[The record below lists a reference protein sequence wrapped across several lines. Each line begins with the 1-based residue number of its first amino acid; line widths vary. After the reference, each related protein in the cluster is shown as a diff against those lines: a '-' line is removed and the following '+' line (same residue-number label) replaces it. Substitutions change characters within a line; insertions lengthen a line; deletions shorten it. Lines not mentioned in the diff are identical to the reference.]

1 MAPQAPQKPVGKVM
15 VVGAGIAGVQAS
27 LDLANAGFYVHL
39 VEKKSAIGGAMAQ
52 LDKTFPTNDC
62 SMCIISP
69 KLVECGRHLNVEI
82 HTLSEVT
89 GITGEPGNFTVS
101 LEQEPRFIDPAKC
114 TGCGACTEVCPVGVP
129 NEFNISLDEGKA
141 IYRLYPQAIP
151 STFAIKKFDRAPC
164 TRACPANLSAQGYV
178 QLIKAGKFP
187 ESLAIIM
194 DRLPLPGTIGRICPH
209 PCETDCR
216 RQQMDEPVA
225 ICNLKRFVADQVDW
239 NTLPVPEIEKQEGSV
254 AIVGSGPGG
263 LSCAYH
269 LAMKGFKAVI
279 FEAAPEPGGWLRYG
293 IPAYRL
299 PREVLDQE
307 INYIKKLGVE
317 IRCNSPIGPDQTIN
331 DLLTRDGFR
340 AVYLGVGC
348 QDSLRIPVPGSDA
361 DGVLWG
367 VEFLKDSA
375 AQKAP
380 DIKGKKV
387 IVVGGGN
394 VAMDVARTAKR
405 LGPAEVTIVCLE
417 NRQEMPANSWE
428 VEEAE
433 AEGIPIVH
441 RWGVKQ
447 IVAQGGKVTGLEMKA
462 VERVFDEEGRFAP
475 TYIEDKTKVQNG
487 DVVILAIGQ
496 KANLGFIT
504 EGDGIEL
511 TPRGLIKA
519 DADTK
524 ATSREGVFAGG
535 DVVSGPWIAIAAVA
549 DGREAAESIDRYL
562 HGKDLLEDRKMP
574 LRPIKEGV
582 WNPIPKEFAPEARAL
597 LPHIP
602 VEEWLQGFKEINLG
616 YDQEKAVAEAARC
629 INCGVC
635 SECMQCAIACQAK
648 AVAHDQLPTKLDLNV
663 GAVVLAPGFQTYD
676 PTKYSAYH
684 YANYPGVV
692 TSMEFERILS
702 ASGPFA
708 GHLVRPSDHKE
719 PKKIAW
725 LQCVGSRDL
734 NHCDNSYCSSVCC
747 MYAIKQAVIAKEHAK
762 TYDLEPTIFFMDMRT
777 HGKDF
782 EKYYWR
788 AEQEHGVRFIRS
800 RIHSIDPVQG
810 SDDVHLR
817 YISEDGTI
825 KGEDF
830 DLVVL
835 SVGLEASKDALKL
848 AETLGVE
855 VVPQTRFS
863 KSTPFTPVST
873 NKEGV
878 YVCGVFQN
886 PKDIPQSVMEASA
899 AAAVAGELLAAAR
912 GTELKKPELP
922 PERDVSGEE
931 PRIGV
936 FVCNCGINIGGV
948 INVPSVT
955 EYAKTLPNVVFAD
968 ENLFTC
974 SADTQGKILE
984 AINEQKLNRVLVAS
998 CSPRTHAPMFMETV
1012 QAAGLNPYLFEMA
1025 NIRDQDSWVHMHEP
1039 EKAMEKAKDLIRG
1052 VAARLTNLEPL
1063 HKMAFPVTK
1072 SGLVIGGGVA
1082 GMEGALSLANMG
1094 FQVYLAEQGDK
1105 LGGNAWNLVTSHRGY
1120 DYRGYLEGTIKKVT
1134 EHPNIEVM
1142 FNAEVT
1148 ETSGFIGNFK
1158 STVKTQEGEKEL
1170 EHGVTIMAT
1179 GGKPHSPEE
1188 YLYGQH
1194 DNVFLAFDL
1203 DKAIVDKD
1211 PRVTGAKQAVFIQ
1224 CVGSREPER
1233 PYCSR
1238 LCCTHSVESALELK
1252 SLNPDMDVFIL
1263 YRDMRTYGDK
1273 ELLYKEAR
1281 EKGVMFIRF
1290 DLDSK
1295 PVVEKTAAGGLQ
1307 VTVKDPILG
1316 MPVVL
1321 TPDILTLASAVLP
1334 NPTEELGELF
1344 KVSRNAE
1351 GFFNEAHAKLR
1362 PVDFPS
1368 DGIFLAGLAHYP
1380 KPIDETI
1387 AQAKAAAGR
1396 AATFLGMDL
1405 VKVGGIVAEVDPD
1418 KCAVCLT
1425 CVRTCPFNVPVID
1438 YTIDAA
1444 VIDPAKCQGCGV
1456 CVSECPAK
1464 AISLKHYT
1472 DTQIIA
1478 QELALAAG

>member
-15 VVGAGIAGVQAS
+15 VVGAGIAGVQAA

-39 VEKKSAIGGAMAQ
+39 VEKKSAIGGVMAQ

-89 GITGEPGNFTVS
+89 GIQGDPGNFTVS
-101 LEQEPRFIDPAKC
+101 LEQEPRFVDPAKC
-114 TGCGACTEVCPVGVP
+114 TGCGACAEVCPVAVP
-129 NEFNISLDEGKA
+129 DEFNLGLNEGRA

-151 STFAIKKFDRAPC
+151 STFAIKKYDRAPC

-187 ESLAIIM
+187 ESLALIM
-194 DRLPLPGTIGRICPH
+194 ERLPLPGIIGRICPH
-209 PCETDCR
+209 PCESDCR
-216 RQQMDEPVA
+216 RQEMDESIA
-225 ICNLKRFVADQVDW
+225 ICSLKRFVADQVDW
-239 NTLPVPEIEKQEGSV
+239 DTLPVPEIEKRGEAV

-263 LSCAYH
+263 LACAYH
-269 LAMKGFKAVI
+269 LALKGYDPVI

-293 IPAYRL
+293 IPEYRL
-299 PREVLDQE
+299 PRKVLDQE
-307 INYIKKLGVE
+307 INYLKKLGVN
-317 IRCNSPIGPDQTIN
+317 IRCNTPIGEGRTIN

-348 QDSLRIPVPGSDA
+348 SDSLKIPVPGADA
-361 DGVLWG
+361 EGVLWG
-367 VEFLKDSA
+367 VDYLRDSSA
-375 AQKAP
+375 GKKF
-380 DIKGKKV
+380 DFSGKKV
-387 IVVGGGN
+387 IVIGGGN

-405 LGPAEVTIVCLE
+405 QNPAEVSIICLE
-417 NRQEMPANSWE
+417 NREEMPANTWE
-428 VEEAE
+428 IEEAE
-433 AEGIPIVH
+433 HEGIPISH
-441 RWGVKQ
+441 RLGVKQ
-447 IVAQGGKVTGLEMKA
+447 ILAEGGKVKGLELKA

-475 TYIEDKTKVQNG
+475 TYFEDKLSTQDC
-487 DVVILAIGQ
+487 DVVIMAIGQ
-496 KANLGFIT
+496 KTNLSFLT
-504 EGDGIEL
+504 EADGVEL
-511 TPRGLIKA
+511 NRGLIAA
-519 DADTK
+519 DPDTF

-535 DVVSGPWIAIAAVA
+535 DVVSGPYIAIAAVA
-549 DGREAAESIDRYL
+549 AGMEAATSIDRYL
-562 HGKDLLEDRKMP
+562 NGQDLKADREFP
-574 LRPIKEGV
+574 LRPIKDGV
-582 WNPIPKEFAPEARAL
+582 WNPVPYDQAKKPRAAM
-597 LPHIP
+597 PTMSGD
-602 VEEWLQGFKEINLG
+602 WTKSFKEINLG
-616 YDQEKAVAEAARC
+616 FDKEAAMAEAERC

-635 SECMQCAIACQAK
+635 SECMQCVKECQAG
-648 AVAHDQLPTKLDLNV
+648 ALAHDQASTKFDLNV
-663 GAVVLAPGFQTYD
+663 GAVVLAPGFQPYD
-676 PTKYSAYH
+676 PSQYSAYH

-708 GHLVRPSDHKE
+708 GHLIRPSDHKE

-762 TYDLEPTIFFMDMRT
+762 EYDLDTAIFFMDMRT

-788 AEQEHGVRFIRS
+788 AESEIGVRFIRS
-800 RIHSIDPVQG
+800 RIHTIDPVPG
-810 SDDVHLR
+810 SDDVRIR
-817 YISEDGTI
+817 YISEDGTL
-825 KGEDF
+825 KEEDF

-835 SVGLEASKDALKL
+835 SVGLEASKDALGL
-848 AETLGVE
+848 AERLGLD
-855 VVPQTRFS
+855 VVPETRFA
-863 KSTPFTPVST
+863 KSSPFTPVTTSQP
-873 NKEGV
+873 GV
-878 YVCGVFQN
+878 FVCGAFQN

-899 AAAVAGELLAAAR
+899 ASAAAGELLAAAR

-948 INVPSVT
+948 IDVPNVT
-955 EYAKTLPNVVFAD
+955 EYASTLPNVVFAD

-984 AINEQKLNRVLVAS
+984 AIQENNLNRVMVAS

-1012 QAAGLNPYLFEMA
+1012 QQAGLNPYLFEMA

-1039 EKAMEKAKDLIRG
+1039 EKALEKAKDLVRG
-1052 VAARLTNLEPL
+1052 VVARLANLEPL
-1063 HKMAFPVTK
+1063 HKMEFPVTK
-1072 SGLVIGGGVA
+1072 AALVIGGGVA
-1082 GMEGALSLANMG
+1082 GMESALSVANMG
-1094 FQVYLAEQGDK
+1094 FQSYLVEQTDK

-1120 DYRGYLEGTIKKVT
+1120 DYRGYLEDLIQKV
-1134 EHPNIEVM
+1134 EKHPNIELM
-1142 FNAEVT
+1142 FNSAVT

-1158 STVKTQEGEKEL
+1158 STVKTPEGDKEL

-1179 GGKPHSPEE
+1179 GGKPYSPTE

-1194 DNVFLAFDL
+1194 DNVFLAFEL
-1203 DKAIVDKD
+1203 DKAMVDKD
-1211 PRVTGAKQAVFIQ
+1211 PRVTEAKQAVFIQ

-1252 SLNPDMDVFIL
+1252 ELNPDMDVFIL

-1281 EKGVMFIRF
+1281 EKGVIFVRF
-1290 DLDSK
+1290 DLDGK
-1295 PVVEKTAAGGLQ
+1295 PVVEQTPEGGLQ
-1307 VTVKDPILG
+1307 VTVNDPILG
-1316 MPVVL
+1316 MTVVL
-1321 TPDILTLASAVLP
+1321 KPDILTLASAVLP

-1351 GFFNEAHAKLR
+1351 GFYNEAHAKLR
-1362 PVDFPS
+1362 PVDFSS
-1368 DGIFLAGLAHYP
+1368 DGIFLAGLSHYP
-1380 KPIDETI
+1380 KPIDESI

-1396 AATFLGMDL
+1396 AATFLGMDM
-1405 VKVGGIVAEVDPD
+1405 VKVGGIVAEVDAD

-1464 AISLKHYT
+1464 AITMKHYT

>member
-15 VVGAGIAGVQAS
+15 VVGAGIAGVQAA

-39 VEKKSAIGGAMAQ
+39 VEKKSAIGGVMAQ

-82 HTLSEVT
+82 HTLSEVAD
-89 GITGEPGNFTVS
+89 INGEPGNFTVT
-101 LEQEPRFIDPAKC
+101 LEQEPRYIDPAKC
-114 TGCGACTEVCPVGVP
+114 TGCGACTEVCPVAVADTFNLGL
-129 NEFNISLDEGKA
+129 NEGRA

-178 QLIKAGKFP
+178 QLIKAGKFV
-187 ESLAIIM
+187 ESLALIM
-194 DRLPLPGTIGRICPH
+194 ERLPLPGTIGRICPH

-216 RQQMDEPVA
+216 RQEMDEPVS
-225 ICNLKRFVADQVDW
+225 ICSLKRFVADQVDW
-239 NTLPVPEIEKQEGSV
+239 QTIPVPEVEQRDEAV

-263 LSCAYH
+263 LACAYH
-269 LAMKGFKAVI
+269 LALMGYQPVI

-293 IPAYRL
+293 IPEYRL
-299 PREVLDQE
+299 PRKVLDQE
-307 INYIKKLGVE
+307 INYLKKLGVD
-317 IRCNSPIGPDQTIN
+317 IRCNTPIGEGRTVN

-348 QDSLRIPVPGSDA
+348 SDSLKIPVPGSDA
-361 DGVLWG
+361 KGVLWG
-367 VEFLKDSA
+367 VDYLRDSA
-375 AQKAP
+375 SGQKF
-380 DIKGKKV
+380 DFSGKKV
-387 IVVGGGN
+387 IVIGGGN

-405 LGPAEVTIVCLE
+405 QKPAEVSIICLE
-417 NRQEMPANSWE
+417 SREEMPANTWE

-433 AEGIPIVH
+433 HEGIPITH
-441 RWGVKQ
+441 RLGVKQ
-447 IVAQGGKVTGLEMKA
+447 VLIKGGKVSGIELKA

-475 TYIEDKTKVQNG
+475 TYFEDQLSTQEC

-496 KANLGFIT
+496 KANLAFLT
-504 EGDGIEL
+504 EADGVEL

-519 DADTK
+519 DPDTC

-535 DVVSGPWIAIAAVA
+535 DVVSGPWIAISAVAAGMEAAV
-549 DGREAAESIDRYL
+549 SIDRHL
-562 HGKDLLEDRKMP
+562 NGQDLKKDREFP
-574 LRPIKEGV
+574 LRPIKDGV
-582 WNPIPKEFAPEARAL
+582 WNPIPEDQPQKPRADM
-597 LPHIP
+597 PTISGD
-602 VEEWLQGFKEINLG
+602 WTKSFKEINLG
-616 YDQEKAVAEAARC
+616 FDKEAAMAEAERC

-635 SECMQCAIACQAK
+635 SECMQCVIACQAD
-648 AVAHDQLPTKLDLNV
+648 AVAHDQAPKKLDLNV
-663 GAVVLAPGFQTYD
+663 GAVLLAPGFQPYD
-676 PTKYSAYH
+676 PSQYSAYH

-708 GHLVRPSDHKE
+708 GHLIRPSDHKE

-762 TYDLEPTIFFMDMRT
+762 EYDLDAAIFFMDMRT
-777 HGKDF
+777 PGKDF
-782 EKYYWR
+782 EKYYLR
-788 AEQEHGVRFIRS
+788 AEHEHGVRFIRS
-800 RIHSIDPVQG
+800 RIHTIDPVPG
-810 SDDVHLR
+810 SDDVRIR
-817 YISEDGTI
+817 YISEDGTL
-825 KGEDF
+825 KEEDF

-835 SVGLEASKDALKL
+835 SVGLESSKDALGL
-848 AETLGVE
+848 AERLGVE
-855 VVPQTRFS
+855 VVPETRFAE
-863 KSTPFTPVST
+863 STPFTPVST
-873 NKEGV
+873 NQPGV
-878 YVCGVFQN
+878 FVCGAFQN

-899 AAAVAGELLAAAR
+899 AAAVAGELLAPAR

-931 PRIGV
+931 PRIGI

-948 INVPSVT
+948 IDVPSVT
-955 EYAKTLPNVVFAD
+955 DYAKDLPNVVFAD

-984 AINEQKLNRVLVAS
+984 AIEEHKLNRVLVAS
-998 CSPRTHAPMFMETV
+998 CSPRTHAPMFMETI
-1012 QAAGLNPYLFEMA
+1012 QQAGLNPYLFEMA
-1025 NIRDQDSWVHMHEP
+1025 NIRDQDSWVHMNEP
-1039 EKAMEKAKDLIRG
+1039 EKALDKAKDLVRG

-1063 HKMAFPVTK
+1063 HKMEFPVNK
-1072 SGLVIGGGVA
+1072 SALVIGGGVA
-1082 GMEGALSLANMG
+1082 GMEAAQSIANMG
-1094 FQVYLAEQGDK
+1094 FQAYLVEQTDQ
-1105 LGGNAWNLVTSHRGY
+1105 LGGNARNLVTSHRGY
-1120 DYRGYLEGTIKKVT
+1120 DYQGYLEDLIQKV
-1134 EHPNIEVM
+1134 EKHPSIEVM
-1142 FNAEVT
+1142 FNSAVT

-1158 STVKTQEGEKEL
+1158 STVKTQAGDQEL
-1170 EHGVTIMAT
+1170 DHGVTIMAT
-1179 GGKPHSPEE
+1179 GGKAYQPEE
-1188 YLYGQH
+1188 YLYGKN
-1194 DNVFLAFDL
+1194 DNVFLAFEL
-1203 DKAIVDKD
+1203 DKAIVEKD
-1211 PRVTGAKQAVFIQ
+1211 SRVTDAKQAVFIQ

-1281 EKGVMFIRF
+1281 EKGVIFVRF
-1290 DLDSK
+1290 DLDGK
-1295 PVVEKTAAGGLQ
+1295 PVAEQTSEGGLQ

-1316 MPVVL
+1316 LPVVL
-1321 TPDILTLASAVLP
+1321 RPDILTLASAVLP

-1405 VKVGGIVAEVDPD
+1405 VKVGGIVAEVEAD

-1438 YTIDAA
+1438 YEVDAA
-1444 VIDPAKCQGCGV
+1444 FIDPAKCQGCGV

-1464 AISLKHYT
+1464 AINLKHYT

>member
-15 VVGAGIAGVQAS
+15 VVGAGIAGVQAA

-39 VEKKSAIGGAMAQ
+39 VEKKSAIGGVMAQ

-89 GITGEPGNFTVS
+89 GIQGDPGNFTVS
-101 LEQEPRFIDPAKC
+101 LEQEPRFVDPAKC
-114 TGCGACTEVCPVGVP
+114 TGCGACAEVCPVAVP
-129 NEFNISLDEGKA
+129 DEFNLGLNEGRA

-151 STFAIKKFDRAPC
+151 STFAIKKYDRAPC

-187 ESLAIIM
+187 ESLALIM
-194 DRLPLPGTIGRICPH
+194 ERLPLPGIIGRICPH
-209 PCETDCR
+209 PCESDCR
-216 RQQMDEPVA
+216 RQEMDESIA
-225 ICNLKRFVADQVDW
+225 ICSLKRFVADQVDW
-239 NTLPVPEIEKQEGSV
+239 DTLPVPEIEKRGEAV

-263 LSCAYH
+263 LACAYH
-269 LAMKGFKAVI
+269 LALKGYDPVI

-293 IPAYRL
+293 IPEYRL
-299 PREVLDQE
+299 PRKVLDQE
-307 INYIKKLGVE
+307 INYLKKLGVN
-317 IRCNSPIGPDQTIN
+317 IRCNTPIGEGRTIN

-348 QDSLRIPVPGSDA
+348 SDSLKIPVPGADA
-361 DGVLWG
+361 EGVLWG
-367 VEFLKDSA
+367 VDYLRDSSA
-375 AQKAP
+375 GKKF
-380 DIKGKKV
+380 DFSGKKV
-387 IVVGGGN
+387 IVIGGGN

-405 LGPAEVTIVCLE
+405 QNPAEVSIICLE
-417 NRQEMPANSWE
+417 NREEMPANTWE
-428 VEEAE
+428 IEEAE
-433 AEGIPIVH
+433 HEGIPISH
-441 RWGVKQ
+441 RLGVKQ
-447 IVAQGGKVTGLEMKA
+447 ILAEGGKVKGLELKA

-475 TYIEDKTKVQNG
+475 TYFEDKLSTQDC
-487 DVVILAIGQ
+487 DVVIMAIGQ
-496 KANLGFIT
+496 KTNLSFLT
-504 EGDGIEL
+504 EADGVEL
-511 TPRGLIKA
+511 NRGLIAA
-519 DADTK
+519 DPDTF

-535 DVVSGPWIAIAAVA
+535 DVVSGPYIAIAAVA
-549 DGREAAESIDRYL
+549 AGMEAATSIDRYL
-562 HGKDLLEDRKMP
+562 NGQDLKADREFP
-574 LRPIKEGV
+574 LRPIKDGV
-582 WNPIPKEFAPEARAL
+582 WNPVPYDQAKKPRAAM
-597 LPHIP
+597 PTMSGD
-602 VEEWLQGFKEINLG
+602 WTKSFKEINLG
-616 YDQEKAVAEAARC
+616 FDKEAAMAEAERC

-635 SECMQCAIACQAK
+635 SECMQCVKECQAG
-648 AVAHDQLPTKLDLNV
+648 ALAHDQAPTKFDLNV
-663 GAVVLAPGFQTYD
+663 GAVVLAPGFQPYD
-676 PTKYSAYH
+676 PSQYSAYH

-708 GHLVRPSDHKE
+708 GHLIRPSDHKE

-762 TYDLEPTIFFMDMRT
+762 EYDLDTAIFFMDMRT
-777 HGKDF
+777 HGKEF

-788 AEQEHGVRFIRS
+788 AESEIGVRFIRS
-800 RIHSIDPVQG
+800 RIHTIDPVPG
-810 SDDVHLR
+810 SDDVRIR
-817 YISEDGTI
+817 YISEDGTL
-825 KGEDF
+825 KEEDF

-835 SVGLEASKDALKL
+835 SVGLEASKDALGL
-848 AETLGVE
+848 AERLGLD
-855 VVPQTRFS
+855 VVPETRFA
-863 KSTPFTPVST
+863 KSSPFTPVTTSQP
-873 NKEGV
+873 GV
-878 YVCGVFQN
+878 FVCGAFQN

-899 AAAVAGELLAAAR
+899 ASAAAGELLAAAR

-948 INVPSVT
+948 IDVPNVT
-955 EYAKTLPNVVFAD
+955 EYASTLPNVVFAD

-984 AINEQKLNRVLVAS
+984 AIQENNLNRVMVAS

-1012 QAAGLNPYLFEMA
+1012 QQAGLNPYLFEMA

-1039 EKAMEKAKDLIRG
+1039 EKALEKAKDLVRG
-1052 VAARLTNLEPL
+1052 VVARLANLEPL
-1063 HKMAFPVTK
+1063 HKMEFPVTK
-1072 SGLVIGGGVA
+1072 AALVIGGGVA
-1082 GMEGALSLANMG
+1082 GMESALSVANMG
-1094 FQVYLAEQGDK
+1094 FQSYLVEQTDK

-1120 DYRGYLEGTIKKVT
+1120 DYRGYLEDLIQKV
-1134 EHPNIEVM
+1134 EKHPNIELM
-1142 FNAEVT
+1142 FNSAVT

-1158 STVKTQEGEKEL
+1158 STVKTPEGEKEL

-1179 GGKPHSPEE
+1179 GGKPYSPTE

-1194 DNVFLAFDL
+1194 DNVFLAFEL
-1203 DKAIVDKD
+1203 DKAMVDKD
-1211 PRVTGAKQAVFIQ
+1211 PRVTEAKQAVFIQ

-1252 SLNPDMDVFIL
+1252 ELNPDMDVFIL

-1281 EKGVMFIRF
+1281 EKGVIFVRF
-1290 DLDSK
+1290 DLDGK
-1295 PVVEKTAAGGLQ
+1295 PVVEQTPEGGLQ
-1307 VTVKDPILG
+1307 VTVNDPILG

-1321 TPDILTLASAVLP
+1321 KPDILTLASAVLP

-1351 GFFNEAHAKLR
+1351 GFYNEAHAKLR
-1362 PVDFPS
+1362 PVDFSS
-1368 DGIFLAGLAHYP
+1368 DGIFLAGLSHYP
-1380 KPIDETI
+1380 KPIDESI

-1396 AATFLGMDL
+1396 AATFLGMDM
-1405 VKVGGIVAEVDPD
+1405 VKVGGIVAEVDAD

-1464 AISLKHYT
+1464 AITMKHYT